1 MPGKGEFRCVVCS
14 KRTKPGDRR
23 FIKGKENTTLRKYLL
38 KTFMIQTKDED
49 VICGKCRMS
58 CHRSSLQRRTITGQ
72 HTSCDKS
79 ANKTLLSPRNITLPI
94 PSTGSS
100 HKKCFVCNTYPK
112 KLMVISRDA
121 KYDLFLRKG
130 ILVPFGARCCGHH
143 IEEGLLQ
150 NEACENIAI
159 KSDLS
164 SLNRTDLLSLISN
177 IRDVANAQ
185 QSKRIDFDSP
195 HALSD
200 EDFITLTGLSVQH
213 FNDLCIHFV
222 GSVRSSKNRSIKSC
236 VGIFLTKLK
245 SGMSNKILS
254 TVFNIGKDSIRRA
267 ISSARIAL
275 MKDFVPSNLGF
286 QHVSR
291 QDVISKHT
299 RPLAQ
304 TLFGGLMEPAILVI
318 DGTYIYI
325 QKSGQFMFQRRS
337 YSMHK
342 HRPLVKPMMFVTT
355 TGYIVSV
362 LGPYFADSKNNDAS
376 ILNQILNSNIEE
388 IKEWIQEN
396 DVFVVDRGF
405 RDSLDLLKQ
414 LGIQTEM
421 PSFSKQKQ
429 QHTVGESNAS
439 RLVTKI
445 RWVVEAVNGRL
456 KTWKYLD
463 RVLPNSQI
471 PYVGDIVRIVC
482 AICNKFS
489 TPIST
494 GDAEKDQVIGSK
506 MLYLSKKQNTLQERI
521 DRDGLAN
528 RPSKWQRMDT
538 SSEIDFPV
546 MTEEDL
552 RNLTLGV
559 YQLKLARA
567 YTQEHMSE
575 SGGYEVS
582 VCKVDANLISA
593 KIQSRHISSKA
604 YQLWVF
610 FDECTVQGWYC
621 KCRAGARV
629 VGTCSHVASVVWYMG
644 FARHLDKTFDFSKD
658 WTQYLQDAS
667 HTPEPLSVDESDDEG
682 NTEE

>member
-1 MPGKGEFRCVVCS
+1 
-14 KRTKPGDRR
+14 
-23 FIKGKENTTLRKYLL
+23 
-38 KTFMIQTKDED
+38 
-49 VICGKCRMS
+49 
-58 CHRSSLQRRTITGQ
+58 
-72 HTSCDKS
+72 
-79 ANKTLLSPRNITLPI
+79 
-94 PSTGSS
+94 
-100 HKKCFVCNTYPK
+100 
-112 KLMVISRDA
+112 
-121 KYDLFLRKG
+121 
-130 ILVPFGARCCGHH
+130 
-143 IEEGLLQ
+143 
-150 NEACENIAI
+150 
-159 KSDLS
+159 
-164 SLNRTDLLSLISN
+164 
-177 IRDVANAQ
+177 
-185 QSKRIDFDSP
+185 
-195 HALSD
+195 
-200 EDFITLTGLSVQH
+200 
-213 FNDLCIHFV
+213 
-222 GSVRSSKNRSIKSC
+222 
-236 VGIFLTKLK
+236 
-245 SGMSNKILS
+245 MSNKLLS

-267 ISSARIAL
+267 ISSARTAL
-275 MKDFVPSNLGF
+275 MKDFVPPNLGF

-291 QDVISKHT
+291 QDVISNHT

-362 LGPYFADSKNNDAS
+362 LGPYFGDSKNNDAS
-376 ILNQILNSNIEE
+376 ILNQILNANIEE

-482 AICNKFS
+482 AICNKYCK
-489 TPIST
+489 PIST
-494 GDAEKDQVIGSK
+494 GDAETDQLIGTK
-506 MLYLSKKQNTLQERI
+506 MLYLSRKQNELQERV
-521 DRDGLAN
+521 DRDGLVN
-528 RPSKWQRMDT
+528 RPSKWQRMD
-538 SSEIDFPV
+538 SSDITFLV

-567 YTQEHMSE
+567 YTQEHMSDT
-575 SGGYEVS
+575 GGYDVC

-593 KIQSRHISSKA
+593 KIQSRHINSKT

-629 VGTCSHVASVVWYMG
+629 VGTCSHVASVVWYLG
-644 FARHLDKTFDFSKD
+644 FARHLDKIFDFNKD

-667 HTPEPLSVDESDDEG
+667 HTPEPLNVDESDDEDN